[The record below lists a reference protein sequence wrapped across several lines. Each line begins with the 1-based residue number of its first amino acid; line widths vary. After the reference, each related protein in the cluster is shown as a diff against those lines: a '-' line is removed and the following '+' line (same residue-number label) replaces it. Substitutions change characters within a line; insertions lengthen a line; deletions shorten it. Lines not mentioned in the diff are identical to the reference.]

1 MGNRLR
7 PGYLQPFLITILIRA
22 EEIKFSMEFSLHS
35 VHGGVKTIEEIHRR
49 AQRAAEL
56 GYDAYA
62 GAEGLP

>member
-1 MGNRLR
+1 VGNRLR
-7 PGYLQPFLITILIRA
+7 PGYLQPFLITIRA

-35 VHGGVKTIEEIHRR
+35 FHGSVKTIEEIHRR